1 MPEREPT
8 AVEFGNRVRAL
19 RQQKGLSQERLGELV
34 GISKN
39 YVSSVELG
47 ERNVGL
53 RTILLLGHALGVAPA
68 SLIEGLPKPE

>member
-1 MPEREPT
+1 MSEREPA
-8 AVEFGNRVRAL
+8 AVEFGDRVRAL
-19 RQQKGLSQERLGELV
+19 RQAKGLSQERLGELV

-53 RTILLLGHALGVAPA
+53 RTVLLLGHALDVDPA
-68 SLIEGLPKPE
+68 SLIAGLPRPG